1 VEPRLHKHISD
12 QELKALVPWPYAGQ
26 QKPGVSTETFGEAAR
41 HVESCADCARKV
53 AKYREFVNELSK
65 ASVSGAAPPGA
76 DCPRDVDWY
85 EVAVGLWPEMKARQ
99 LMMHAALCEHCG
111 PLLRAA
117 MALNQEPTAEEE
129 SFLAQLAAPRRPD
142 SPVQAGAHATSRWRL
157 IRWLAPATLVFAM
170 AGVVAILRMPLSGG
184 SFAEFA
190 VNAHRQNT
198 ERKDSA
204 LDFRSDSPQMLNA
217 WFQTKLPFAL
227 ALPAAP
233 DVPGEEQP
241 FQLEGARALEIGG
254 KPAVYVA
261 YRVQKDSVGLI
272 VTPDSVATASGGI
285 TVDYQKLSF
294 HYRTVENYKVVTW
307 TLHGRTYALVSQE
320 GNDTQRSCMVCHS
333 VMRDRDLSPVP
344 TPLGTQRSALHPMWQ

>member
-1 VEPRLHKHISD
+1 M
-12 QELKALVPWPYAGQ
+12 PWPDAGQ
-26 QKPGVSTETFGEAAR
+26 QQPGVSAEKLREAAR
-41 HVESCADCARKV
+41 HVQSCVDCARKV
-53 AKYREFVNELSK
+53 ARYREFLNELSRV
-65 ASVSGAAPPGA
+65 SVSGAAPPGV

-117 MALNQEPTAEEE
+117 TALNQAPTPEEE
-129 SFLAQLAAPRRPD
+129 SFLAQLAAPTRPD
-142 SPVQAGAHATSRWRL
+142 PPARASAHATSRWRL
-157 IRWLAPATLVFAM
+157 IKWLAPATLVLAT
-170 AGVVAILRMPLSGG
+170 AGIVATLRMPLSGA

-198 ERKDSA
+198 ERKDAS

-217 WFQTKLPFAL
+217 WFQTRLPFAL
-227 ALPAAP
+227 AIPAAP
-233 DVPGEEQP
+233 EVPGEKRP

-261 YRVQKDSVGLI
+261 YRVNKDLVGLI

-294 HYRTVENYKVVTW
+294 HYRTVADYKVVTW

-333 VMRDRDLSPVP
+333 AMRDRDLSTVP